1 MSKDY
6 YKTLGVEKTASV
18 EEIKSAFRK
27 LAHQYHPDKTGGDE
41 AKFKEINEAYQVLGN
56 ADKRTKYDQYGSTFD
71 QMGGF
76 GGGMNWDDFMQKAR
90 GGGGGFGNM
99 NFDFGGLDLGDI
111 FGDFMGFGGGGGRGG
126 RREQNY
132 GEDIQI
138 DLNLEFKEAVFGVKK
153 EITLY
158 KTVKCGHCH
167 GNMAEP
173 GTRITICATCG
184 GKGRVTRVQRTFI
197 GAFQSTSTC
206 SDCHG
211 EGKKA
216 DKPCSECRGQGVSKE
231 KETITIDVPAGVENG
246 TTLKMEGRGNA
257 GAFGGGAG
265 DLFVQIRVKEDKRF
279 EREGNDVY
287 VNKKIS
293 FVEAALGEKIEV
305 ETLDGDIELNVP
317 DGTQPGT
324 KFRLRGKGIPYLR
337 SSGRGDMYVVLDVE
351 VPKRLSRRQ
360 RKVLEEFNE

>member
-6 YKTLGVEKTASV
+6 YKILGVEKTASV
-18 EEIKSAFRK
+18 EEIKAAFRK
-27 LAHQYHPDKTGGDE
+27 LAHQHHPDKEGGNE

-56 ADKRTKYDQYGSTFD
+56 ADKRQKYDQYGSTFD

-76 GGGMNWDDFMQKAR
+76 GGGMNWEDFMQKAR
-90 GGGGGFGNM
+90 SGGGGFSNM

-111 FGDFMGFGGGGGRGG
+111 FGDFMGGGGRGG
-126 RREQNY
+126 RGGRQQNY
-132 GEDIQI
+132 GEDIQV
-138 DLNLEFKEAVFGVKK
+138 DLSLEFKEAVFGVKK

-184 GKGRVTRVQRTFI
+184 GQGRVTRVQRTFI

-206 SDCHG
+206 PDCHG

-216 DKPCSECRGQGVSKE
+216 DKPCVDCHGQGVVKQ
-231 KETITIDVPAGVENG
+231 KETISVEVPAGVENG
-246 TTLKMEGRGNA
+246 TTLKMDSRGNA
-257 GAFGGGAG
+257 GAYGGGAG
-265 DLFVQIRVKEDKRF
+265 DLFVQLRVKEDKRF

-287 VNKKIS
+287 VTQKIS
-293 FVEAALGEKIEV
+293 FVEAALGAKIDV
-305 ETLDGDIELNVP
+305 ETLDGVIELNVP

-324 KFRLRGKGIPYLR
+324 KFRLRGKGVPYLR
-337 SSGRGDMYVVLDVE
+337 SSGRGDLYVVIEVE

-360 RKVLEEFNE
+360 RKLLEDFNE